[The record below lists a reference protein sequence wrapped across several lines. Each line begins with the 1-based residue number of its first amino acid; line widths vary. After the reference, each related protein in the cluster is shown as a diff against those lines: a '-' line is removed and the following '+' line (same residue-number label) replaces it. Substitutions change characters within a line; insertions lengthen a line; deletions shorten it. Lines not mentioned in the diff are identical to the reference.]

1 MHVDAFSSSRKSLKQ
16 GRLYGNTGFECQ
28 YASTKFFFLLFDS
41 NFPFSVTLLLY
52 VRHMV
57 LQDESVNEDFEH
69 FEDIVEETVNH
80 KITKLKEP
88 DNARETVSAGDS
100 IDTASDSSEEE
111 DASPVSDSE
120 SDASDEAD
128 DLLVRGALEDVKEA
142 KSIVGRTGD
151 QPQVSD
157 TRTSLPGGYNPRHR
171 EPSYWYFHLL
181 RNSFVHL
188 QGLHNV
194 LSL

>member
-1 MHVDAFSSSRKSLKQ
+1 
-16 GRLYGNTGFECQ
+16 
-28 YASTKFFFLLFDS
+28 
-41 NFPFSVTLLLY
+41 
-52 VRHMV
+52 MV

-100 IDTASDSSEEE
+100 IDTASDSSEDE
-111 DASPVSDSE
+111 DPSPASDSE

-128 DLLVRGALEDVKEA
+128 NLLVRGALEGVKEA

-157 TRTSLPGGYNPRHR
+157 IRTSLPGGYNPRHR
-171 EPSYWYFHLL
+171 EPSYW
-181 RNSFVHL
+181 
-188 QGLHNV
+188 
-194 LSL
+194 